1 MGTRSDCLAIVNS
14 VAHLANQLGMAT
26 TAEGVETAA
35 QLHHVRE
42 AGCTEAQGYF
52 FGQPESAT
60 ELRRWFEEPS
70 RAAPFLRMA

>member
-1 MGTRSDCLAIVNS
+1 MSLSRLHIPLA
-14 VAHLANQLGMAT
+14 
-26 TAEGVETAA
+26 
-35 QLHHVRE
+35 E